1 MKTLDM
7 MQGVILDF
15 DSVGPADLDLSKLYE
30 LPVNWTIYSHCLP
43 SEVTQR
49 IADADIVLI
58 NKAPIL
64 APQIKAATRLKF
76 ISIFATGTNII
87 DLDAARA
94 NKIVVSNAVKYG
106 TGSVV
111 QHVWSLIL
119 ALTTNLDGYRQA
131 AMDGR
136 WEDSEFFCFM
146 DFSVRELQG
155 KILGIVGAGELG
167 CGVAKIAE
175 AFGMEV
181 IYASLP
187 GRVHSH
193 QPNRMPLNSLLSKA
207 DIVSLHCPLTETT
220 KNLIGEKEL
229 GLMPSTSLL
238 VNTSRGALIDEPALR
253 QALIEERIAG
263 AALDVLSV
271 EPPVDGNILLDQ
283 SIPNLIIT
291 PHVAWIAQ
299 EARQRL
305 IDQVA
310 GNVEAFL
317 QGKPQNQVI

>member
-238 VNTSRGALIDEPALR
+238 INTSRGALIDEPALR

-271 EPPVDGNILLDQ
+271 EPPVDGNVLLDE

>member
-1 MKTLDM
+1 
-7 MQGVILDF
+7 
-15 DSVGPADLDLSKLYE
+15 
-30 LPVNWTIYSHCLP
+30 
-43 SEVTQR
+43 
-49 IADADIVLI
+49 
-58 NKAPIL
+58 
-64 APQIKAATRLKF
+64 
-76 ISIFATGTNII
+76 
-87 DLDAARA
+87 
-94 NKIVVSNAVKYG
+94 
-106 TGSVV
+106 
-111 QHVWSLIL
+111 
-119 ALTTNLDGYRQA
+119 
-131 AMDGR
+131 MDGR

-181 IYASLP
+181 IFASLP

-229 GLMPSTSLL
+229 ELMPSTSLL
-238 VNTSRGALIDEPALR
+238 INTSRGALIDEPALR

>member
-181 IYASLP
+181 IFASLP

-229 GLMPSTSLL
+229 ELMPSTSLL

>member
-1 MKTLDM
+1 
-7 MQGVILDF
+7 
-15 DSVGPADLDLSKLYE
+15 
-30 LPVNWTIYSHCLP
+30 
-43 SEVTQR
+43 
-49 IADADIVLI
+49 
-58 NKAPIL
+58 
-64 APQIKAATRLKF
+64 
-76 ISIFATGTNII
+76 
-87 DLDAARA
+87 
-94 NKIVVSNAVKYG
+94 
-106 TGSVV
+106 
-111 QHVWSLIL
+111 
-119 ALTTNLDGYRQA
+119 
-131 AMDGR
+131 
-136 WEDSEFFCFM
+136 
-146 DFSVRELQG
+146 
-155 KILGIVGAGELG
+155 
-167 CGVAKIAE
+167 
-175 AFGMEV
+175 
-181 IYASLP
+181 
-187 GRVHSH
+187 
-193 QPNRMPLNSLLSKA
+193 MPLNSLLSKA

-229 GLMPSTSLL
+229 ELMPSTSLL

>member
-155 KILGIVGAGELG
+155 KLLGIVGAGELG

-181 IYASLP
+181 IFASLP

-238 VNTSRGALIDEPALR
+238 INTSRGALIDEPALR

-271 EPPVDGNILLDQ
+271 EPPVDGNVLLDE

>member
-229 GLMPSTSLL
+229 ELMPSTSLL

>member
-220 KNLIGEKEL
+220 KKLIGEKEL
-229 GLMPSTSLL
+229 ELMPSTSLL

>member
-229 GLMPSTSLL
+229 ELMPSTSLL
-238 VNTSRGALIDEPALR
+238 INTSRGALIDEPALR

-271 EPPVDGNILLDQ
+271 EPPVDGNVLLNE